1 MYRTTVI
8 RKARSPLTLFLFENS
23 NLLPSAFRCQS
34 SLNFKDTLLLPQT
47 KFPHKIN
54 FNKRRDRDRTIEID
68 SKFEELYSAQLNR
81 DSSLVYTLHDGPPYA
96 NGNVHLGHAVNKIL
110 KDITTRFHLLS
121 RKKIHYVPGWDC
133 HGLPIELKVMKENES
148 LVSADSK
155 LHLRKRAFDFSQK
168 TKKEQ
173 MNSFLKWGL
182 VADWKNSYF
191 TCDPNYVVQQ
201 LKTFQDLY
209 EKGLVFR
216 DFKPVYWSPKNR
228 TSLAEAELEYN
239 SNHISCSIYIKF
251 EVQNCPDF
259 IKDAIGPGSKLNV
272 LIWTT
277 TPWTLPA
284 NQAVCYSTEK
294 RYCVVFCK
302 MKNEFYLIAEETMS
316 VLEKVRKSPLH
327 VLKSFEGSL
336 LKDVAY
342 IHPIYNGRIC
352 PLLPGHHVTM
362 DKGTGLVHMA
372 PNHGF
377 DDFIVA
383 QKQNL
388 QLDECIIDEE
398 GCYTSEAGKE
408 FDRKYALDD
417 GNAYI
422 LERLKDQIVY
432 SEEYVHSYPY
442 DWRSKTPLIIRSSYQ
457 WFIDVHQIRDKA
469 ISCLQNVNV
478 IPPHFKKSFQIQLE
492 TAPQWCI
499 SRQRSWGVPFPVFY
513 DPIHHKPIVHRLLT
527 DHLCSLIKSNGIH
540 CWWEMDSKQ
549 LFPALLKK
557 QLNIQDADYQKS
569 CDIMDIWF
577 DSGLSW
583 NCALPDPKVSD
594 ICIEGIDQMRGWF
607 YSSLITSVAL
617 GEKAPYKSIMFHG
630 FVTDSNGRKM
640 SKSEGNVVS
649 PDDILS
655 GNKKSGIPSYGVDV
669 LRWWIAAHACHSEN
683 TPLKNQ
689 ILEECSQ
696 SIDKMRNVLKFLLGS
711 LSNFE
716 SEYVTDVSKF
726 RALDLYMLHKTLQ
739 FSQKI
744 SDYYSNLQY
753 KNVAK
758 EILNFVSNDVSSF
771 YCALIKDR
779 LYCDAATSLER
790 QHCQVV
796 LSMVLN
802 SLIRSL
808 APICPHLSSEVLLHH
823 PDKQLAKQNVFLC
836 RFPCLDTLVQN
847 TIFPAFFKTAIEIRE
862 TILKSEI
869 KTLNQQL
876 VINCSPVL
884 SDHLEKV
891 NMNMENASGL
901 TELYQVSE
909 VFINKSPKDVKESSS
924 LKGNIKELGEN
935 GDYSL
940 TFAENKMG
948 KCPRCRLYKSI
959 SSSSLCDRCARVINL
974 YNTNSVKIN
983 KC

>member
-1 MYRTTVI
+1 
-8 RKARSPLTLFLFENS
+8 
-23 NLLPSAFRCQS
+23 
-34 SLNFKDTLLLPQT
+34 
-47 KFPHKIN
+47 
-54 FNKRRDRDRTIEID
+54 
-68 SKFEELYSAQLNR
+68 
-81 DSSLVYTLHDGPPYA
+81 
-96 NGNVHLGHAVNKIL
+96 
-110 KDITTRFHLLS
+110 
-121 RKKIHYVPGWDC
+121 
-133 HGLPIELKVMKENES
+133 
-148 LVSADSK
+148 
-155 LHLRKRAFDFSQK
+155 
-168 TKKEQ
+168 
-173 MNSFLKWGL
+173 
-182 VADWKNSYF
+182 
-191 TCDPNYVVQQ
+191 
-201 LKTFQDLY
+201 
-209 EKGLVFR
+209 
-216 DFKPVYWSPKNR
+216 
-228 TSLAEAELEYN
+228 
-239 SNHISCSIYIKF
+239 
-251 EVQNCPDF
+251 
-259 IKDAIGPGSKLNV
+259 
-272 LIWTT
+272 
-277 TPWTLPA
+277 
-284 NQAVCYSTEK
+284 
-294 RYCVVFCK
+294 
-302 MKNEFYLIAEETMS
+302 
-316 VLEKVRKSPLH
+316 
-327 VLKSFEGSL
+327 
-336 LKDVAY
+336 
-342 IHPIYNGRIC
+342 
-352 PLLPGHHVTM
+352 
-362 DKGTGLVHMA
+362 
-372 PNHGF
+372 
-377 DDFIVA
+377 
-383 QKQNL
+383 
-388 QLDECIIDEE
+388 
-398 GCYTSEAGKE
+398 
-408 FDRKYALDD
+408 
-417 GNAYI
+417 
-422 LERLKDQIVY
+422 
-432 SEEYVHSYPY
+432 
-442 DWRSKTPLIIRSSYQ
+442 
-457 WFIDVHQIRDKA
+457 
-469 ISCLQNVNV
+469 
-478 IPPHFKKSFQIQLE
+478 
-492 TAPQWCI
+492 
-499 SRQRSWGVPFPVFY
+499 
-513 DPIHHKPIVHRLLT
+513 
-527 DHLCSLIKSNGIH
+527 
-540 CWWEMDSKQ
+540 
-549 LFPALLKK
+549 
-557 QLNIQDADYQKS
+557 LNIQDADYQKS

-617 GEKAPYKSIMFHG
+617 RDKAPYKSIMFHG

-696 SIDKMRNVLKFLLGS
+696 SIDKVRNVLKFLLGS

-716 SEYVTDVSKF
+716 TEYVTDVSKF

-779 LYCDAATSLER
+779 LYCDGATSLER

-876 VINCSPVL
+876 IINCSPVL

-891 NMNMENASGL
+891 NMDMENASGL

-924 LKGNIKELGEN
+924 LKGNIKELGERMN
-935 GDYSL
+935 L
-940 TFAENKMG
+940 KTFT
-948 KCPRCRLYKSI
+948 I
-959 SSSSLCDRCARVINL
+959 F
-974 YNTNSVKIN
+974 
-983 KC
+983 